1 MEMYNRNQSELL
13 PYGKLAMLGI
23 DCEKADSLL
32 MEVKEK
38 LMSGEVTFIM
48 QVSINARN
56 GGIITML
63 IKLHVTTDM
72 SQKITSNNYVTV
84 VLMFQTLHL

>member
-13 PYGKLAMLGI
+13 PYEKLAMLGI
-23 DCEKADSLL
+23 DREKADSLL

-63 IKLHVTTDM
+63 IKLQVTTDM

>member
-1 MEMYNRNQSELL
+1 MYNRNQSELL
-13 PYGKLAMLGI
+13 PYEKLAMLGI
-23 DCEKADSLL
+23 DREKADSLL

-48 QVSINARN
+48 QVSINARD

-63 IKLHVTTDM
+63 IKLQVTTDM

>member
-13 PYGKLAMLGI
+13 PYEKLAMLGI
-23 DCEKADSLL
+23 DREKADSLL
-32 MEVKEK
+32 MEVKGK

-63 IKLHVTTDM
+63 IKLQVTTDM

>member
-13 PYGKLAMLGI
+13 PYEKLAMLGI
-23 DCEKADSLL
+23 DREKADSLL

-63 IKLHVTTDM
+63 IKLQVTTDM
-72 SQKITSNNYVTV
+72 S
-84 VLMFQTLHL
+84 

>member
-1 MEMYNRNQSELL
+1 MYNRNQSELL
-13 PYGKLAMLGI
+13 PYEKLAMLGI
-23 DCEKADSLL
+23 DREKADSLL

-63 IKLHVTTDM
+63 IKLQVTTDM

>member
-1 MEMYNRNQSELL
+1 MYNRNQSELL
-13 PYGKLAMLGI
+13 PYEKLAMLGI
-23 DCEKADSLL
+23 DREKADSLL
-32 MEVKEK
+32 REVKEK

-63 IKLHVTTDM
+63 IKLQVTTDM

>member
-1 MEMYNRNQSELL
+1 MEMYNRNKSELL
-13 PYGKLAMLGI
+13 PYEKLAMLGI
-23 DCEKADSLL
+23 DREKADSLL

-63 IKLHVTTDM
+63 IKLQVTTDM

>member
-13 PYGKLAMLGI
+13 PYEKLAMLGI
-23 DCEKADSLL
+23 DREKADSLL

-63 IKLHVTTDM
+63 IKLQVTTDM
-72 SQKITSNNYVTV
+72 PQKITSNNYVTV

>member
-13 PYGKLAMLGI
+13 PYEKLVMLGI
-23 DCEKADSLL
+23 DREKADSLL

-63 IKLHVTTDM
+63 IKLQVTTDM

>member
-13 PYGKLAMLGI
+13 PYEKLAMLGI
-23 DCEKADSLL
+23 DREKADSLL

>member
-1 MEMYNRNQSELL
+1 
-13 PYGKLAMLGI
+13 
-23 DCEKADSLL
+23 

-63 IKLHVTTDM
+63 IKLQVTTDM